1 MKTERDEYTTWK
13 KEYTIV
19 LVLNLIYVF
28 VFYYV
33 MTSFN

>member
-1 MKTERDEYTTWK
+1 MKKERDENTTWK

-19 LVLNLIYVF
+19 LVLNLIYVLI
-28 VFYYV
+28 FYYI

>member
-1 MKTERDEYTTWK
+1 MKTERDESATWK

-19 LVLNLIYVF
+19 LVLNFIYVLL
-28 VFYYV
+28 FYYV

>member
-1 MKTERDEYTTWK
+1 MSKDRNENTTWK

-19 LVLNLIYVF
+19 LVLNLIYVL

>member
-1 MKTERDEYTTWK
+1 MKTERDENTTWK

-19 LVLNLIYVF
+19 LVLNFIYVL